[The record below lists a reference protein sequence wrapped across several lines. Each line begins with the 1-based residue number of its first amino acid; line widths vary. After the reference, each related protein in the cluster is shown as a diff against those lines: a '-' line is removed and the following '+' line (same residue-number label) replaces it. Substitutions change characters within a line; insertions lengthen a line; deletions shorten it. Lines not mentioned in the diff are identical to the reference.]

1 MISPLSVRYSSEP
14 ILLRVYAN
22 GEGEGGDEGEQGDHE
37 GGGHGFRGG
46 GGDEGGGHGFRGRGD
61 DNQGNDDGE
70 RHFRKF
76 FNFKELERDNEHKK
90 DTKKETAEPKPKT
103 YDGYNFAKEGDKER
117 KEFNFAAVGDFGC
130 SQNTKKTINSIEE
143 KKPELVLPLGDL
155 SYHSPCRL
163 LV

>member
-22 GEGEGGDEGEQGDHE
+22 GEGGGGDEGEQGD
-37 GGGHGFRGG
+37 
-46 GGDEGGGHGFRGRGD
+46 DEGGGHGRPGGGD

-76 FNFKELERDNEHKK
+76 FNFKQLERDDER
-90 DTKKETAEPKPKT
+90 KKESKMESVEPKPKA
-103 YDGYNFAKEGDKER
+103 YDGYNFVKDGDKKR

-130 SQNTKKTINSIEE
+130 SKNTKNRMLSIRF
-143 KKPELVLPLGDL
+143 LYD
-155 SYHSPCRL
+155 
-163 LV
+163 